1 MKTVH
6 KLLLSALFAISLP
19 VLAMDLQQAMSAL
32 GSAKSQGL
40 VGEQPNGYLGVV
52 GSSAQAKEIADLINN
67 ARKAEYQKLAAKNG
81 IQLSD
86 VEAIAGKKA
95 IEKTERKGEKGRYNS
110 LNFIL
115 ENAALLTALDHPSHI
130 VCLCS
135 WGLPCLSRPCT
146 FQYCWI

>member
-19 VLAMDLQQAMSAL
+19 LLAMDLQQAMSAL
-32 GSAKSQGL
+32 SSAKTQGL

-52 GSSAQAKEIADLINN
+52 GSSAQAKEIADLINK

-86 VEAIAGKKA
+86 VEAIAGQKA
-95 IEKTERKGEKGRYNS
+95 IEKTEAGQFIQ
-110 LNFIL
+110 LNGQ
-115 ENAALLTALDHPSHI
+115 
-130 VCLCS
+130 
-135 WGLPCLSRPCT
+135 W
-146 FQYCWI
+146 QKK

>member
-6 KLLLSALFAISLP
+6 KLLLSGVFAISLP
-19 VLAMDLQQAMSAL
+19 LLAMDLQQAMSAL
-32 GSAKSQGL
+32 GPAKTQGL

-52 GSSAQAKEIADLINN
+52 SASAQAKQIAELINQ

-95 IEKTERKGEKGRYNS
+95 IEKTEAGQFIQ
-110 LNFIL
+110 LNGQ
-115 ENAALLTALDHPSHI
+115 
-130 VCLCS
+130 
-135 WGLPCLSRPCT
+135 W
-146 FQYCWI
+146 QKK

>member
-32 GSAKSQGL
+32 GAAKTQGL

-52 GSSAQAKEIADLINN
+52 GSSAQAKEIADLINK

-81 IQLSD
+81 IQLAD
-86 VEAIAGKKA
+86 VEAIAGQKA
-95 IEKTERKGEKGRYNS
+95 IEKTDPGQFIY
-110 LNFIL
+110 LNGQ
-115 ENAALLTALDHPSHI
+115 
-130 VCLCS
+130 
-135 WGLPCLSRPCT
+135 W
-146 FQYCWI
+146 QKK

>member
-6 KLLLSALFAISLP
+6 KLLLSSVFAISFPL
-19 VLAMDLQQAMSAL
+19 LAMDLQQAMSAL
-32 GSAKSQGL
+32 GPAKTQGM

-52 GSSAQAKEIADLINN
+52 SSSAQAKEIADLINQ

-95 IEKTERKGEKGRYNS
+95 IEKTEVGQFIQ
-110 LNFIL
+110 LNGQWL
-115 ENAALLTALDHPSHI
+115 KK
-130 VCLCS
+130 
-135 WGLPCLSRPCT
+135 
-146 FQYCWI
+146 